1 MDTAPTGSRGSVK
14 VLMHELGLGGGNGR
28 FGGRYDATAVCCQCA
43 YCEPLPTTA
52 QCRCTHPS
60 SEFKDGVMF
69 SGAPTCAAFVP
80 RHGTRHGLFDGQGG
94 ISWLHG
100 N

>member
-1 MDTAPTGSRGSVK
+1 
-14 VLMHELGLGGGNGR
+14 
-28 FGGRYDATAVCCQCA
+28 
-43 YCEPLPTTA
+43 
-52 QCRCTHPS
+52 
-60 SEFKDGVMF
+60 MF

-80 RHGTRHGLFDGQGG
+80 RRGTRHGMFDGQGG